1 MMFGFGIL
9 TGLLVLPL
17 VGAAF
22 ILAQRFHA
30 APEEVSAT
38 VLLSTLLAA
47 LSFPLTAWLLAQP
60 VGGP

>member
-22 ILAQRFHA
+22 ILAQRGDEA
-30 APEEVSAT
+30 SVNSNARW
-38 VLLSTLLAA
+38 AA
-47 LSFPLTAWLLAQP
+47 LFFTT
-60 VGGP
+60 GPSS